1 MKYNVYSSLLGG
13 FIAMG
18 FSCEKEAMEFIA
30 EYHDRFEARQMR
42 ITKG

>member
-18 FSCEKEAMEFIA
+18 FSSEKEAMEFIDQ
-30 EYHDRFEARQMR
+30 YHDRFEAKTMR

>member
-18 FSCEKEAMEFIA
+18 FDSEKEAGEFIA
-30 EYHDRFEARQMR
+30 EYNDRFEAKTMR

>member
-30 EYHDRFEARQMR
+30 EYHDRFEAKQMR